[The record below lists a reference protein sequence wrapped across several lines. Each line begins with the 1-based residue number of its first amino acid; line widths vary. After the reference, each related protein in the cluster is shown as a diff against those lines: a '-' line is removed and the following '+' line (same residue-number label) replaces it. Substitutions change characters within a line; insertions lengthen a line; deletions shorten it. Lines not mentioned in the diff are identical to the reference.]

1 MKNKEQ
7 KVPYLKQ
14 ELLKKQPFAVPEGYF
29 EGFSEKLQAR
39 IRMEEKSKVPVR
51 RIVTTARFR
60 VAIAAA
66 VLGVALISY
75 SIIRFAL
82 PYSSSSGSYPDISL
96 LEQLQGFDDD
106 SYWMELMESET
117 TALDEDEAYVN
128 QAMDYLAA
136 NDVEMILLFE

>member
-1 MKNKEQ
+1 MKNREQ
-7 KVPYLKQ
+7 KIPDLEQ
-14 ELLKKQPFAVPEGYF
+14 ELLKKQPFVVPEGYF

-39 IRMEEKSKVPVR
+39 IRMEDKSETPVR
-51 RIVTTARFR
+51 RIIHTARFR

-82 PYSSSSGSYPDISL
+82 PYSNSSGSYPDISL
-96 LEQLQGFDDD
+96 MEQLQGFDDD
-106 SYWMELMESET
+106 RYWMELMESE
-117 TALDEDEAYVN
+117 AAAMDEDEAYAT

-136 NDVEMILLFE
+136 NDVELVLLFE